1 MGQSFQ
7 QLKNLHLNFYKMKL
21 KLLIL
26 FAISL
31 LFFGCKKEDLRDDM
45 DVPYISIRRITPTEV
60 QEFTESILLEIAYE
74 DGNGDL
80 GFHDPDVL
88 SLSVQDSRLDSA
100 DMYHIPPLAPNGEE
114 IYIKGTF
121 NVYLNTTFL
130 IGVGSS
136 EKLRYTVKIRD
147 REGNWSNT
155 VTSEEITVVQ

>member
-1 MGQSFQ
+1 MDQIFQ
-7 QLKNLHLNFYKMKL
+7 QLKSLHLNSYKI
-21 KLLIL
+21 KLLTF
-26 FAISL
+26 FAISFFL
-31 LFFGCKKEDLRDDM
+31 LGCKKKDLRENM
-45 DVPYISIRRITPTEV
+45 DVPYISIQRITPIEV
-60 QEFTESILLEIAYE
+60 KEFTESVLLEIAYE

-100 DMYHIPPLAPNGEE
+100 DMYHIPPLAPSGEE
-114 IYIKGTF
+114 IYIKGTC

-130 IGVGSS
+130 IGIGSS

>member
-1 MGQSFQ
+1 MDQISQ
-7 QLKNLHLNFYKMKL
+7 QLKNSHLNSYRMKI

-26 FAISL
+26 FAIPLL
-31 LFFGCKKEDLRDDM
+31 LFGCRKEDLREDM
-45 DVPYISIRRITPTEV
+45 DVPYISIKNITPTEV
-60 QEFTESILLEIAYE
+60 YEFSESVLLEIAYE

-80 GFHDPDVL
+80 GFHDPDIL

-100 DMYHIPPLAPNGEE
+100 DMYHIPPLTPDGEE

-130 IGVGSS
+130 IGIGSS

-155 VTSEEITVVQ
+155 VTSEEITVVK

>member
-1 MGQSFQ
+1 MDQIFQ
-7 QLKNLHLNFYKMKL
+7 QLKSLHLNSYKI
-21 KLLIL
+21 KLLTFFAIL
-26 FAISL
+26 FFL
-31 LFFGCKKEDLRDDM
+31 FGCKKKDLRENM
-45 DVPYISIRRITPTEV
+45 DVPYISIKRISPSVV
-60 QEFTESILLEIAYE
+60 QEFTESVLLEIAYE

-80 GFHDPDVL
+80 GFNDPDIL

-100 DMYHIPPLAPNGEE
+100 DMYHIPPLAPSGEE
-114 IYIKGTF
+114 IYIKGTC

-130 IGVGSS
+130 IGIGSS

>member
-80 GFHDPDVL
+80 GFHDPDAL
-88 SLSVQDSRLDSA
+88 SLSVQDSRLETPDY
-100 DMYHIPPLAPNGEE
+100 YHIPPLAPDGEE

-121 NVYLNTTFL
+121 NIYLNTTFL

-136 EKLRYTVKIRD
+136 EKLRYTVRIKD
-147 REGNWSNT
+147 RAENWSNT
-155 VTSEEITVVQ
+155 VTSEEITVVE

>member
-1 MGQSFQ
+1 MDQIFQ
-7 QLKNLHLNFYKMKL
+7 QLKSLHLNSYKI
-21 KLLIL
+21 KLLTF
-26 FAISL
+26 FAISFFL
-31 LFFGCKKEDLRDDM
+31 LGCKKKDLRENM
-45 DVPYISIRRITPTEV
+45 DVPYISIKRITPTEV
-60 QEFTESILLEIAYE
+60 QEFTESVLLEIAYE

-100 DMYHIPPLAPNGEE
+100 DMYHIPPLAPDGEE

-130 IGVGSS
+130 IGIGSS

-155 VTSEEITVVQ
+155 VTSEEITVVE

>member
-1 MGQSFQ
+1 MDQIFQ
-7 QLKNLHLNFYKMKL
+7 QLKNLHLNSYKI
-21 KLLIL
+21 KLLTF
-26 FAISL
+26 FAISF
-31 LFFGCKKEDLRDDM
+31 LFFGCKKKDLRENM
-45 DVPYISIRRITPTEV
+45 DVPYISIKDITPTEV
-60 QEFTESILLEIAYE
+60 YELSESVLLEIAYE

-80 GFHDPDVL
+80 GFHDPDIL

-100 DMYHIPPLAPNGEE
+100 DMYHIPPLAPDGEE

-130 IGVGSS
+130 IGIGSS

-155 VTSEEITVVQ
+155 VTSEEITVVK

>member
-1 MGQSFQ
+1 
-7 QLKNLHLNFYKMKL
+7 MKI
-21 KLLIL
+21 KLLTF
-26 FAISL
+26 FAMSF
-31 LFFGCKKEDLRDDM
+31 LFFGCEKEELREDM
-45 DVPYISIRRITPTEV
+45 DVPYISIKRISPSVV
-60 QEFTESILLEIAYE
+60 QEFTESVLLEISYE

-80 GFHDPDVL
+80 GFHDPDIL

-100 DMYHIPPLAPNGEE
+100 DMYHIPPLAPDGEE

-121 NVYLNTTFL
+121 NVYLNTTFI

-136 EKLRYTVKIRD
+136 EKLRYTVKIQD

>member
-1 MGQSFQ
+1 MDQIFQ
-7 QLKNLHLNFYKMKL
+7 QLKNSHLNSYRMKI

-26 FAISL
+26 FAIPLL
-31 LFFGCKKEDLRDDM
+31 LFGCRKEDLREDM
-45 DVPYISIRRITPTEV
+45 DVPYISIKNITPTEV
-60 QEFTESILLEIAYE
+60 YEFSESILLEIAYE

-80 GFHDPDVL
+80 GFHDPDIL

-100 DMYHIPPLAPNGEE
+100 DMYHIPPLAPDGEE

-130 IGVGSS
+130 IGIGSS

-155 VTSEEITVVQ
+155 VTSEEITVVK